1 MSLLCDAHVHLTDP
15 GIFPYL
21 NEILAS
27 IRTMKMHVCS
37 VTVDILSTINGIKSF
52 GQYNSDIIT
61 QFIGIHPQFAHEAN
75 VVEKF
80 LEIYSEYSDSI
91 GGIGEIGLDQT
102 YTLTKGNSYEQQIQV
117 FHAMLSLAEKS
128 DKPVSIHSRKSL
140 NDILDLIKSYNLGN
154 LLFHWFSGNKKQLR
168 VLMDIGAY
176 VSYGPP
182 LVFSEDKRV
191 LLKNTDKSRILI
203 ETDGPVRYPRCFA
216 DLPALPTSFLVT
228 VAKVVGEVLDISYL
242 EAVELIAVNTENFLG
257 KKLR

>member
-15 GIFPYL
+15 EISPYL
-21 NEILAS
+21 IEILGS
-27 IRTMKMHVCS
+27 IRTMRMHVCS
-37 VTVDILSTINGIKSF
+37 VSVDIHTTVNGIKSF
-52 GQYNSDIIT
+52 GQSNNDIVT

-80 LEIYSEYSDSI
+80 TEIYSEYSDSI
-91 GGIGEIGLDQT
+91 GGIGEIGLDRT
-102 YTLTKGNSYEQQIQV
+102 YTNGNSYEQQIHV

-128 DKPVSIHSRKSL
+128 DKPVSIHSRKSI

-154 LLFHWFSGNKKQLR
+154 LLFHWFSGNKRQLR
-168 VLMDIGAY
+168 RLMDMGAY

-191 LLKNTDKSRILI
+191 LLKNTDKNRILI

-228 VAKVVGEVLDISYL
+228 VAKVVGEVLGISYL
-242 EAVELIAVNTENFLG
+242 EAVEFIAVNTENFLG
-257 KKLR
+257 KKVR